1 MYWYFRSSFLTSSP
15 IKLHGCLEVWFGGK
29 WRFVHTWVKVV
40 KWDILWCIR
49 NSQRLWTTWIC
60 CNGIKNS
67 SNMPYLCICTIN
79 SNSVWG
85 FHYIYFNV
93 LFKNRSCCEYVKCS
107 ANISYKGSN
116 ILFHLNFY
124 NGTYLLVILFCGF
137 NDYNKDLILTSFL
150 VFLNLNVFLLPAFA
164 RWSLL
169 LIWSDAPPIAS
180 LLPPEWRMLL
190 TPPESES
197 TTSIKEFVSS

>member
-1 MYWYFRSSFLTSSP
+1 M
-15 IKLHGCLEVWFGGK
+15 
-29 WRFVHTWVKVV
+29 KVV
-40 KWDILWCIR
+40 KWDILCIR
-49 NSQRLWTTWIC
+49 NCQKLWTTWIC

-67 SNMPYLCICTIN
+67 SNLPYLCICTIN
-79 SNSVWG
+79 LISVWG
-85 FHYIYFNV
+85 FHHIYFNV
-93 LFKNRSCCEYVKCS
+93 LFKNSSWCEYVKCS

-116 ILFHLNFY
+116 ILFNLNKY
-124 NGTYLLVILFCGF
+124 TSTYLLVILFCGF
-137 NDYNKDLILTSFL
+137 DNYNKDLILTSFL

-169 LIWSDAPPIAS
+169 LIWSDVSPIAS

-197 TTSIKEFVSS
+197 TTSIKEFVRR